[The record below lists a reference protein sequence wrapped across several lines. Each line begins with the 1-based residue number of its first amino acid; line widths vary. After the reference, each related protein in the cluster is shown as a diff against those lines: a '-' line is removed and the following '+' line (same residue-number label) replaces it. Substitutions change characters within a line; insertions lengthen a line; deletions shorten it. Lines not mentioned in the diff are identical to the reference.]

1 MASSTQRAAL
11 ERGVVTDSVPDAMRD
26 LETPEDVE
34 VTLTAPEPVRDPKL
48 GVVVE
53 VDRATTPRHRLV
65 TIGDSI
71 THGFQ
76 SGAVFNTD
84 LSYPAIIAYE
94 LGWYDQFRRPSYPG
108 FGGLPINIELLLH
121 DLEERFGAQLSFFEL
136 PLALFRARQFMDGV
150 EDYYERGPGSQVPAV
165 TGVNHNLGIY
175 GWDLR
180 DVLERTF
187 DSCQKE
193 IRTPKDDLIA
203 QLVENDN
210 QRAAL
215 RVLPSIPEP
224 ARLLTPLGAAKAL
237 GDEGTLEGQDG
248 DGIETLIVLLGAN
261 NALGSVT
268 ELRVVWSGDGFDDL
282 ERKKPFTVWRP
293 TQFKAELTKLAAQ
306 VRQIRARHVI
316 WGTVPH
322 VTIAPI
328 ARGVAGKVEP
338 GSRYFPFYTRPW
350 ITDRDFNPRQD
361 PHITSQQARAVDS
374 AIDQYNQAMTAIVR
388 AARKQ
393 GMDWYLLDVAGLLD
407 RLAARRYI
415 EDPQARPEW
424 WQPYDLPPQV
434 ALLQPVPDS
443 KFLTVGPEGRS
454 SGGLFSLDGVHPTTV
469 CYGILAQ
476 EFINVMRRAGVTF
489 FLGDGKTPRA
499 DPVSVDFQRL
509 VRRDTLITSP
519 PRVLTA
525 GLDVLRWGD
534 EVLDIFR
541 RTLSR
546 NL

>member
-1 MASSTQRAAL
+1 M
-11 ERGVVTDSVPDAMRD
+11 TDSVPDAMRD

-193 IRTPKDDLIA
+193 IQTPKDDLIA

-237 GDEGTLEGQDG
+237 GDEGTLEGRDG

-282 ERKKPFTVWRP
+282 ERKKSRSRCGGLPSSRP
-293 TQFKAELTKLAAQ
+293 SSL
-306 VRQIRARHVI
+306 
-316 WGTVPH
+316 
-322 VTIAPI
+322 
-328 ARGVAGKVEP
+328 
-338 GSRYFPFYTRPW
+338 S
-350 ITDRDFNPRQD
+350 
-361 PHITSQQARAVDS
+361 S
-374 AIDQYNQAMTAIVR
+374 
-388 AARKQ
+388 
-393 GMDWYLLDVAGLLD
+393 
-407 RLAARRYI
+407 
-415 EDPQARPEW
+415 
-424 WQPYDLPPQV
+424 PP
-434 ALLQPVPDS
+434 
-443 KFLTVGPEGRS
+443 K
-454 SGGLFSLDGVHPTTV
+454 SGGS
-469 CYGILAQ
+469 AR
-476 EFINVMRRAGVTF
+476 VM
-489 FLGDGKTPRA
+489 
-499 DPVSVDFQRL
+499 
-509 VRRDTLITSP
+509 
-519 PRVLTA
+519 
-525 GLDVLRWGD
+525 
-534 EVLDIFR
+534 
-541 RTLSR
+541 
-546 NL
+546 